1 MTGKM
6 SQASLGSAMVPTL
19 TLRYKLSIYGPQFPH
34 LYRDGLS
41 SMGLFTYMVLEGFCW
56 FFCFFDFLVLFA
68 FSQGVQLK
76 GVY

>member
-19 TLRYKLSIYGPQFPH
+19 TLSYQLSIYGPQFPH

-41 SMGLFTYMVLEGFCW
+41 SMGLFTYMEGFCW
-56 FFCFFDFLVLFA
+56 WWWCFVF